1 MMNWGWAQRQRHQW
15 IYRAVGPTTLH
26 LQHELYL
33 LVALCLLTVSS
44 LHSIYKSS
52 FGIGGD
58 YQFILLATFWLSRH
72 VLLRWLV
79 TSDISTSRA
88 PTLFGVLSH
97 WITSHFMAG
106 QFFDR
111 PNPQVATKQTG
122 THPSDET
129 RGGPINLSSF
139 FLPSIIYTWQMA
151 KVWIWHPLLQLQEII
166 WKRMYQAPKGR
177 RAETSAR
184 NSSSF
189 MVSRRERTT
198 ANPSVAKAHLIWN
211 TFWTSFGPTLQVV
224 IPAATLSFYLWNLF
238 FASDLT
244 QTTSHALTMNTQR
257 SSQSQQDLNE
267 FETKPYGAYKRM
279 EKPQWQQIL
288 FFLSCGGTL
297 VSILLYG
304 RVFLPIADLVA
315 GSNVLKSVRDESK
328 LYAAASS
335 SSGVSTKC
343 RRLLLSTIVQ

>member
-1 MMNWGWAQRQRHQW
+1 MINWEWAQRQRHQW

-44 LHSIYKSS
+44 LHSIYKKS
-52 FGIGGD
+52 FGIVGD
-58 YQFILLATFWLSRH
+58 CQFILLATLWLSRH

-79 TSDISTSRA
+79 TSDISTSRS

-111 PNPQVATKQTG
+111 PNPQVVTKQTG
-122 THPSDET
+122 THHSDET
-129 RGGPINLSSF
+129 RGGPINISSF
-139 FLPSIIYTWQMA
+139 FLPSILYTWQMA
-151 KVWIWHPLLQLQEII
+151 NVWIWHPLLQLQEII
-166 WKRMYQAPKGR
+166 WKRINENPKGR
-177 RAETSAR
+177 RVETSGR
-184 NSSSF
+184 NSSSS
-189 MVSRRERTT
+189 MVSHRERTT
-198 ANPSVAKAHLIWN
+198 ANPSVAKAYLIWN

-224 IPAATLSFYLWNLF
+224 IPAATLSFYLWKLF
-238 FASDLT
+238 FASDLKHA
-244 QTTSHALTMNTQR
+244 TSHALIMNPQR

-279 EKPQWQQIL
+279 EKPQWQQVL

-315 GSNVLKSVRDESK
+315 GNNVLKSVRDESK
-328 LYAAASS
+328 LYAGSS
-335 SSGVSTKC
+335 SSGVSMKC
-343 RRLLLSTIVQ
+343 RRFLRSTIIQ